1 MLEDVSEFIGCSGG
15 AVVES
20 GKASEDGKGIIVRLC
35 EEKGPRAVG
44 ALTVG
49 FPHESVS
56 YVTLD
61 EREIGAA
68 DKRLTFKPFEI
79 VTLKIV

>member
-1 MLEDVSEFIGCSGG
+1 M
-15 AVVES
+15 
-20 GKASEDGKGIIVRLC
+20 RLC
-35 EEKGPRAVG
+35 EEKGTRAVG
-44 ALTVG
+44 ELSIG